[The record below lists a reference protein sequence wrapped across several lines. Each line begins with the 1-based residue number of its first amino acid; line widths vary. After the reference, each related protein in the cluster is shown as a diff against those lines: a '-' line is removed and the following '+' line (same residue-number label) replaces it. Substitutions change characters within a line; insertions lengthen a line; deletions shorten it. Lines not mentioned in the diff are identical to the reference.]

1 MKPIDLIFKLL
12 VTVNLVALNVIFF
25 GAYKTFLGKL
35 VLVQSEIAL
44 QVEQRLTEEF
54 AYITKDMESMKGDL
68 LKSQE
73 KLMPKG
79 GKVMTGL
86 PVFK

>member
-1 MKPIDLIFKLL
+1 MKLVNLVFKTL
-12 VTVNLVALNVIFF
+12 VAANLVALNLVFY
-25 GAYKTFLGKL
+25 GAYKTVLAKL
-35 VLVQSEIAL
+35 MLFQADVAL
-44 QVEQRLTEEF
+44 QVEERLTEEF
-54 AYITKDMESMKGDL
+54 GYITKDMEAMKGDL

-79 GKVMTGL
+79 GKVTSGL